1 MHDVRQ
7 LHRRWPDYEFSATAA
22 PFPVDAIPP
31 PPSYPSPVYL
41 RVPDR
46 GTALVSDAIDQ
57 ALAGRVLPSE
67 LGEDPYR
74 LPGPLQASAPH
85 VLAVCNHGRLVFNG
99 EVVGMRGDPLPLV
112 HGAATPVRLHVARF
126 LDSQASNDMCALRIT
141 DRGTGEEFD
150 PRRTL
155 LTTANGHL
163 RTLAESVLADAVG
176 VSTLAVTADGTLV
189 LVRQSRHNAAS
200 AGLLAPSGSGS
211 LDPGDLGSGR
221 TGMLQDILRRG
232 IERELYE
239 ETGIRPDEIRN
250 TTVVGFARW
259 LERGAKPEFFGLTQL
274 TVTADDLAGRRPA
287 ASRERL
293 YSEGTFTLSADI
305 GALGHEVA
313 GGVDPLNA
321 PSLSRR
327 IREVGSLPLLLALRA
342 AGRWRA
348 RNAAADHVLE

>member
-1 MHDVRQ
+1 MAGLRI
-7 LHRRWPDYEFSATAA
+7 LCHRRTLSGGRHTS
-22 PFPVDAIPP
+22 

-126 LDSQASNDMCALRIT
+126 LDSQASNDMCALLIT

-150 PRRTL
+150 PRRPL

-163 RTLAESVLADAVG
+163 RTLAESVL
-176 VSTLAVTADGTLV
+176 
-189 LVRQSRHNAAS
+189 
-200 AGLLAPSGSGS
+200 
-211 LDPGDLGSGR
+211 
-221 TGMLQDILRRG
+221 
-232 IERELYE
+232 
-239 ETGIRPDEIRN
+239 
-250 TTVVGFARW
+250 
-259 LERGAKPEFFGLTQL
+259 
-274 TVTADDLAGRRPA
+274 
-287 ASRERL
+287 
-293 YSEGTFTLSADI
+293 
-305 GALGHEVA
+305 
-313 GGVDPLNA
+313 
-321 PSLSRR
+321 
-327 IREVGSLPLLLALRA
+327 
-342 AGRWRA
+342 
-348 RNAAADHVLE
+348 